1 VGKCAARGTTG
12 SHADD
17 AHPFSVNAGVVDTVD
32 MFNSKGAAPGTKV
45 VVALHKF
52 AAPHAWRRAGS
63 FTAVIWA
70 CHSAQRELEMIGW
83 KK

>member
-1 VGKCAARGTTG
+1 
-12 SHADD
+12 
-17 AHPFSVNAGVVDTVD
+17 